1 VSSLRPSPRARPA
14 LRLGALEGADLRWA
28 LLSAASVVVASVA
41 GQLASREAITGWYR
55 TIVKPVYTPP
65 NWVFPVAWTLLFT
78 MMGVSFWRILRR
90 PSGTPHRRTGTLLF
104 FAQLA
109 LNAAW
114 SAAFFGA
121 HSPLLGLVVIVPFW
135 AVILAT
141 TLVFRTMDRLAAWLL
156 VPYLA
161 WVAFATLLDFAIW
174 RMN

>member
-1 VSSLRPSPRARPA
+1 VSDLHPSARPA
-14 LRLGALEGADLRWA
+14 RGLGVLRGADLRWA

-41 GQLASREAITGWYR
+41 GQLASGGAITGWYR
-55 TIVKPVYTPP
+55 TIAKPFYTPP
-65 NWVFPVAWTLLFT
+65 DWVFPVAWTLLFT
-78 MMGVSFWRILRR
+78 MMGTSFWRILRR
-90 PSGTPHRRTGTLLF
+90 PVATRNRRAGTILF

-135 AVILAT
+135 GLILAT

-161 WVAFATLLDFAIW
+161 WVAFATLLDVEIW